1 MRDHRHPA
9 RLAGIPR
16 RIGGGSDRAGG
27 HCGDQGLLEFVH
39 DLGLTGAAA
48 LDALAGLLTTFAE
61 VDDGVGAVVPVA
73 EYPP

>member
-1 MRDHRHPA
+1 M
-9 RLAGIPR
+9 
-16 RIGGGSDRAGG
+16 
-27 HCGDQGLLEFVH
+27 H